1 VRWQCSTGTDRL
13 VTRGPALPAARVG
26 AGLFH
31 AQLRRRAWPPLAR
44 HAARSAR
51 LAARVAGRA
60 QPRSLEGNRA
70 LGRRRQHAGQ
80 MTRRWLAS
88 LSLAR
93 LALPPLAGRRR
104 GVSSSA
110 GASCIV
116 HRRPSHRIGGFGSAC
131 LLLRVRFTCVT
142 AKSSEQCVSMRE
154 IGSCPRHAQQPSN
167 ASVES
172 RALTSLSFCCTRRVC
187 MASGVSLRLRLRVK
201 APLRQR
207 RDIDWRPDGDRM
219 ESPAPSMMMLMRCRQ
234 RGTARLRRL
243 ATGRHAPRAA
253 RQECQKR
260 GCAAR
265 KGKRGVHADIS
276 AGTGRS
282 EGLRCTGQAPH
293 ASV

>member
-1 VRWQCSTGTDRL
+1 MQT
-13 VTRGPALPAARVG
+13 PRV
-26 AGLFH
+26 FSQH
-31 AQLRRRAWPPLAR
+31 QQSP
-44 HAARSAR
+44 S
-51 LAARVAGRA
+51 RV

-88 LSLAR
+88 HSLAR

-104 GVSSSA
+104 GVSSRA

-131 LLLRVRFTCVT
+131 LLLRVRFNCVT

-187 MASGVSLRLRLRVK
+187 MASGVSSRLRF
-201 APLRQR
+201 AC
-207 RDIDWRPDGDRM
+207 
-219 ESPAPSMMMLMRCRQ
+219 ESPSSSAP
-234 RGTARLRRL
+234 G
-243 ATGRHAPRAA
+243 H
-253 RQECQKR
+253 
-260 GCAAR
+260 
-265 KGKRGVHADIS
+265 
-276 AGTGRS
+276 
-282 EGLRCTGQAPH
+282 
-293 ASV
+293 